1 MRIPRGA
8 RLQVQLA
15 SRLKSLKK
23 SPAKLMWVGGCGV
36 LIIAV
41 LVTWGTFSRTSASA
55 PVKPIA
61 APDLPPVAAT
71 VAEAKPVPAAPT
83 DRVNGAASVYGAAS
97 WIPVYPGSAPEITS
111 SAQTPE
117 NDQNVSTFK
126 TGDTPAKVISYF
138 QDQLKSSGFNIKS
151 ASSGEE
157 SGSLQA
163 EDGLKKR
170 TLVLG
175 VNALP
180 DGAGADARLVTN
192 EKK

>member
-1 MRIPRGA
+1 MGTSRSRKLQPRLAA
-8 RLQVQLA
+8 RF
-15 SRLKSLKK
+15 RLLKK
-23 SPAKLMWVGGCGV
+23 SPPKLLWAGGCGV
-36 LIIAV
+36 VLIAV
-41 LVTWGTFSRTSASA
+41 LVTWGTFSSTSASTPA
-55 PVKPIA
+55 KPA
-61 APDLPPVAAT
+61 AVPDVPPVIAT
-71 VAEAKPVPAAPT
+71 VAETKTVPVPPS
-83 DRVNGAASVYGAAS
+83 NNVYGAAS
-97 WIPVYPGSAPEITS
+97 WIPIYPGSAPEITS

-126 TGDTPAKVISYF
+126 TGDTPAKVIPYF
-138 QDQLKSSGFNIKS
+138 QDQLKSSGFSIKS

-157 SGSLQA
+157 NGSLQA

>member
-1 MRIPRGA
+1 
-8 RLQVQLA
+8 
-15 SRLKSLKK
+15 
-23 SPAKLMWVGGCGV
+23 MWTGGCGV

-55 PVKPIA
+55 PVKPTVVA
-61 APDLPPVAAT
+61 DVPPVVAT
-71 VAEAKPVPAAPT
+71 VAEAKPVPAPPS
-83 DRVNGAASVYGAAS
+83 NNPPSKSVYGAAS
-97 WIPVYPGSAPEITS
+97 WIPIYPGSAPEITS

-126 TGDTPAKVISYF
+126 TGDTPAKVILYF
-138 QDQLKSSGFNIKS
+138 QEQLKSSGFNIKS

-157 SGSLQA
+157 NGSLQA
-163 EDGLKKR
+163 EDGLKRR

-175 VNALP
+175 VNASA
-180 DGAGADARLVTN
+180 DGTGAEARLVTN